1 LRRGFPKDY
10 FVGERGRNVLFRFN
24 YWLFL
29 KPKETM
35 GEGSL
40 KSVSLKRRE
49 FENRVVKMA

>member
-1 LRRGFPKDY
+1 VGSLRRGFPKDY

-35 GEGSL
+35 GGG
-40 KSVSLKRRE
+40 E
-49 FENRVVKMA
+49 FEICFVKEKEV